1 MMRVNSIW
9 WRRVTAND
17 LYNIEKPLPPGPKGQ
32 LHLDVP
38 NVQALHTFFH
48 LRHQNDSET
57 WRPIEIEL
65 RAYRDP
71 SVARKVTFRP
81 RPKNNRYDIQRQ
93 NINSDS
99 SERHPA
105 WTSAYGWPAIHGQ
118 IVSTEVATEFLQN
131 TPLIILIMECGDG
144 NYYADFIG
152 GSHETAKLNAELRE
166 IFLGKST
173 GALMNIS
180 EESAAMVEELF
191 GLEIDI
197 SEAALQNNVK
207 SNSNPRVPSK
217 SPNPLRR
224 KSQGFGLTPQ
234 LRRAVEKYAVNAAID
249 FFARNGWLNIQD
261 VGDFASY
268 DLTMVRDGIVHIVEV
283 KGTTGFGENIL
294 LTRNEVSIHREYFP
308 RNALVVVS
316 QIKILSSD
324 PPILEGGQ
332 VNVIQPWSLVEE
344 RLQALT
350 FSYGLQS
357 PEGVDELLD

>member
-1 MMRVNSIW
+1 MKVISVW

-38 NVQALHTFFH
+38 NVAALHEFFGIKH
-48 LRHQNDSET
+48 SSDSDT
-57 WRPIEIEL
+57 WNSIGIEL
-65 RAYRDP
+65 RVFSDP
-71 SVARKVTFRP
+71 VVMRQITFRP

-118 IVSTEVATEFLQN
+118 MVSTEVATEFLQL
-131 TPLIILIMECGDG
+131 TPLIILIMQCDDG

-152 GSHETAKLNAELRE
+152 GNRDSSRINGELQE
-166 IFLGKST
+166 IFFGKSA
-173 GALMNIS
+173 GVL
-180 EESAAMVEELF
+180 
-191 GLEIDI
+191 IDI
-197 SEAALQNNVK
+197 SDESANSIVGLLGLEVDMTRTVVK
-207 SNSNPRVPSK
+207 K
-217 SPNPLRR
+217 SAKAKVIPGLLEKKKTPILR

-249 FFARNGWLNIQD
+249 YFREAGWLNIQD

-268 DLTMVRDGIVHIVEV
+268 DLTMVRDGMVHIVEV
-283 KGTTGFGENIL
+283 KGTTGFGDNII
-294 LTRNEVSIHREYFP
+294 LTRNEVSVHKEYYP

-316 QIKILSSD
+316 QIKILASD
-324 PPILEGGQ
+324 PPKLDGGKVQ
-332 VNVIQPWSLVEE
+332 AIQPWSLVEE
-344 RLQALT
+344 WLEAMT
-350 FSYGLQS
+350 FTYGVQNHEEVAKS
-357 PEGVDELLD
+357 AD